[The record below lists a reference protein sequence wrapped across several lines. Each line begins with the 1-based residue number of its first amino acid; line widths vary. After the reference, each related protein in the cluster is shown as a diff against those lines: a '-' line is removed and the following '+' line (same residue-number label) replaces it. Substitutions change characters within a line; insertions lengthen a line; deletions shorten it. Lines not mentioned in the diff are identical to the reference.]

1 MRTKAFEEMVLAK
14 TVRYPHNPI
23 NAIGQIDS
31 IRDAGVKKKKT
42 KKNKQSADQTTSSYG
57 DEQYTAVGQFEVTL
71 LDDTVLMTVGWDGEK
86 LSFHYFGMTADESSA
101 ECLNEQYELGIVMR
115 SLQNKK

>member
-1 MRTKAFEEMVLAK
+1 MRTKAFEEMVRERTAK
-14 TVRYPHNPI
+14 YPNNPI
-23 NAIGQIDS
+23 DAVGRVDAIRAVGKRKRAS
-31 IRDAGVKKKKT
+31 KG
-42 KKNKQSADQTTSSYG
+42 NKQTVVVANRSYG
-57 DEQYTAVGQFEVTL
+57 DEQYVAAEQFEVTL

>member
-101 ECLNEQYELGIVMR
+101 ECLHEQYELGIVMR